1 MDSFRFQ
8 TVGTIISEP
17 GASARLAELVRE
29 RGASSVILVTDPGI
43 RGLGLI
49 DAAVGNLKAEGIEC
63 VVFDQVEA
71 DPSEATVLSAAA
83 VAAEHRVGAV
93 IGFGGGSS
101 MDVAK
106 LVAFLAGSD
115 QPLAEAYGVNQAKG
129 ERLPLIQVPTTAG
142 TGSEVTQI
150 AIVTTG
156 EALKMGVVSP
166 ILFCDC
172 AVLDADLTLGLPSHV
187 TAATGID
194 AMVHALEAYTSK
206 IKKNPVSDALA
217 REALAL
223 LGNNIRAVCSDGA
236 DRDARANMLLG
247 SMLAGMAF
255 SNAPCAAVHA
265 LAYPIGGHFH
275 VAHGLSNS
283 LVLPHVMRFNAPVA
297 ERHYAEVA
305 PIAFPAVGSGSDG
318 ELTNRFIS
326 AFEGLINELGIEHQ
340 LRQVGIS
347 HNQLPMM
354 AEEAMKQQRLLV
366 NNPREVTYDD
376 ALEIYQQAF

>member
-17 GASARLAELVRE
+17 GASARMAELVRE
-29 RGASSVILVTDPGI
+29 QGASSVILVTDPGI

-49 DAAVGNLKAEGIEC
+49 DGAVENLKAEGVPCTI
-63 VVFDQVEA
+63 FDQVEA
-71 DPSEATVLSAAA
+71 DPSEATVLTAAA
-83 VAAEHRVGAV
+83 QAKAEKAEAV

-106 LVAFLAGSD
+106 LVAFLSGSD
-115 QPLAEAYGVNQAKG
+115 QPLAEAYGVDNAKG

-156 EALKMGVVSP
+156 EATKMGVVSP

-172 AVLDADLTLGLPSHV
+172 AVLDADLTLGLPPHV

-217 REALAL
+217 REALSL
-223 LGNNIRAVCSDGA
+223 LGNNIRAVCTDGK
-236 DRDARANMLLG
+236 DRAARANMLLG
-247 SMLAGMAF
+247 SMLAGMSF

-283 LVLPHVMRFNAPVA
+283 LVLPHVMRFNAPIA
-297 ERHYAEVA
+297 EQQYAEVA
-305 PIAFPAVGSGSDG
+305 PIAFPKVGSGSSN
-318 ELTNRFIS
+318 ELTNRFIDS
-326 AFEGLINELGIEHQ
+326 FETLIEDLGIEKQ

-347 HNQLPMM
+347 HNQLPML

>member
-1 MDSFRFQ
+1 MDGFRFQ

-17 GASARLAELVRE
+17 GASARLGNLVRE

-43 RGLGLI
+43 RGLGLT
-49 DAAVGNLKAEGIEC
+49 DAAMADLKENGIDC
-63 VVFDQVEA
+63 VLFDQVEA
-71 DPSEATVLSAAA
+71 DPSEATVLAAA
-83 VAAEHRVGAV
+83 ALAEERKVGAV

-115 QPLAEAYGVNQAKG
+115 QPLAEAYGVEQAKG

-142 TGSEVTQI
+142 TGSEVTPI

-166 ILFCDC
+166 ILYCDC

-223 LGNNIRAVCSDGA
+223 LGNNIRAVCQDGA
-236 DRDARANMLLG
+236 NREARANMLLG

-305 PIAFPAVGSGSDG
+305 SIAFPSVGSGSDG
-318 ELTNRFIS
+318 ELTNRFIDS
-326 AFEGLINELGIEHQ
+326 FEGLIDELGIERQ

-347 HNQLPMM
+347 HNNLPML

>member
-17 GASARLAELVRE
+17 GASGQMAALVRE
-29 RGASSVILVTDPGI
+29 RGASSAILVTDPGI

-49 DAAVGNLKAEGIEC
+49 DAAVDNLKADGVEC
-63 VVFDQVEA
+63 VIFDQVEA
-71 DPSEATVLSAAA
+71 DPSEATVLAAA
-83 VAAEHRVGAV
+83 KLAKQHKVGSV

-106 LVAFLAGSD
+106 LVAFLSGSD
-115 QPLAEAYGVNQAKG
+115 QPLAEAYGVDNAKG

-156 EALKMGVVSP
+156 EAVKMGVVSP
-166 ILFCDC
+166 VLFCDC

-217 REALAL
+217 REALSL
-223 LGNNIRAVCSDGA
+223 LGNNIRAVCTDGK
-236 DRDARANMLLG
+236 DRAARANMLLG
-247 SMLAGMAF
+247 SMLAGMSF

-305 PIAFPAVGSGSDG
+305 PIAFPKVGSGSDN
-318 ELTNRFIS
+318 ELTNRFIDS
-326 AFEGLINELGIEHQ
+326 FESLIEDLGIERQ

-347 HNQLPMM
+347 HNQLPTL
-354 AEEAMKQQRLLV
+354 AEEAMKQQRLLI
-366 NNPREVTYDD
+366 NNPREVNYDD

>member
-17 GASARLAELVRE
+17 GASARLAELVRQ
-29 RGASSVILVTDPGI
+29 RGSSSVILVTDPGI
-43 RGLGLI
+43 RGLGLT
-49 DAAVGNLKAEGIEC
+49 DAAVANLKSDGVDC
-63 VVFDQVEA
+63 LVFDQVEA
-71 DPSEATVLSAAA
+71 DPSEATVLAAA
-83 VAAEHRVGAV
+83 ALAAEHRVGSV

-106 LVAFLAGSD
+106 LVAFLTGSD
-115 QPLAEAYGVNQAKG
+115 QALAEAYGVDNAKG

-156 EALKMGVVSP
+156 EAVKMGVVSP

-172 AVLDADLTLGLPSHV
+172 AVLDADLTLGLPPHV

-217 REALAL
+217 REALSL
-223 LGNNIRAVCSDGA
+223 LGNNIRAVCRDGA
-236 DRDARANMLLG
+236 DREARANMLLG

-305 PIAFPAVGSGSDG
+305 QIAFPAVGSGSDN
-318 ELTNRFIS
+318 ELTNRFIDS
-326 AFEGLINELGIEHQ
+326 FEGLIGELGIEHQ

-347 HNQLPMM
+347 HNNLPML

-366 NNPREVTYDD
+366 NKPREVTYHD